1 MNFHLNY
8 TPKPSLL
15 KISHQDKIMLIGSCF
30 AEEIG
35 GKLKADKFDC
45 LINPNGILFN
55 PHSIA
60 TALHSY
66 MHPEKYKLQ
75 SGENNG
81 SHFSFDHHGSFS
93 FPSKQELE
101 GEIKNSIQEAHDFLK
116 EAKILIITLGS
127 AFVYRRM
134 ENASIVAN
142 CHKLPQNQ
150 FMKGFLNSN
159 DISGILQHLLNELRD
174 FNPEL
179 SIIYTISPV
188 KYLRDGLEGNSLSKA
203 MLIEAVHHAVSST
216 SNLQS
221 TLENYFPAYEL
232 VTDDL
237 RDYRFYKEDMAH
249 PNEQAINYVWEKFAD
264 CYFNEETKKLNQKIR
279 EVSQAVNHRPL
290 HGHSNQHLEF
300 KNTILKKC
308 TELENTYPFLNF
320 SEEKEQLINQ

>member
-8 TPKPSLL
+8 TPEASRL
-15 KISHQDKIMLIGSCF
+15 KISHKDKIMLIGSCF

-35 GKLKADKFDC
+35 GKLKANKFDC

-55 PHSIA
+55 PASIA
-60 TALHSY
+60 AAIHSY
-66 MHPEKYKLQ
+66 KKPDKYQLKF
-75 SGENNG
+75 GENNG
-81 SHFSFDHHGSFS
+81 LHFSYDHHGSFS
-93 FPSKQELE
+93 SSSKAELE
-101 GEIKNSIQEAHDFLK
+101 QEIKKSISEAHSFLK

-127 AFVYRRM
+127 AFIYRRM
-134 ENASIVAN
+134 EDASIVAN

-159 DISGILQHLLNELRD
+159 DVSGILQHLLNELRD

-188 KYLRDGLEGNSLSKA
+188 KYLRDGLEGNTLSKA
-203 MLIEAVHHAVSST
+203 MLIEAVHHAVNST
-216 SNLQS
+216 SNPQS

-249 PNEQAINYVWEKFAD
+249 PNEQAINYVWEKFAG
-264 CYFNEETKKLNQKIR
+264 CYFNEETKKLNQKIK
-279 EVSQAVNHRPL
+279 EVALAVNHRPL
-290 HGHSNQHLEF
+290 KSDSTQYSEF
-300 KNTILKKC
+300 KNTIIKKC
-308 TELENTYPFLNF
+308 TELENSYPFLNF